1 MFWVMFLA
9 MLGACGSER
18 NPSPPPQTVTAVAMP
33 VATPVGAPLPS
44 PVISTPE
51 EVQAA
56 YALCHDR
63 VEGKST
69 PGECKT
75 DTDCATAGCSNE
87 MCVTAVAAK
96 DIITTCEMQ
105 ACFAV
110 LSQCGC
116 VEGLCQW
123 SIAPNARSMLRPNPI
138 GLPQPQ

>member
-1 MFWVMFLA
+1 MFSVIFL
-9 MLGACGSER
+9 LWACGSER
-18 NPSPPPQTVTAVAMP
+18 NPSPPPQVGAVPVTAVASP
-33 VATPVGAPLPS
+33 TALPS
-44 PVISTPE
+44 PAISTPE

-75 DTDCATAGCSNE
+75 DTDCATAGCSSE

-123 SIAPNARSMLRPNPI
+123 SVAPNARSMLRPNPI